1 MEAVRLLLPF
11 RPHPHQPNFFTTF
24 VSFLTFLRIFCFSVR
39 YKQLKSRQPYGNEA
53 AASFRFCKPPER
65 NPKFSIWC
73 VSASMPEGG
82 PGFIGAG
89 PGIRDS
95 LKAPGRAVVS
105 VMAISR
111 RPPPAG
117 GYPGFIAGAL
127 PAGYPIRAGTAA
139 IVCVSQVITRPGFS
153 MLFGSMVRFNSFINA
168 SSSSLL
174 D

>member
-1 MEAVRLLLPF
+1 MCPRQKPVAKKFVLSLMSCLLQALQSLMNRTFLSVLPTPA
-11 RPHPHQPNFFTTF
+11 RFFAKF
-24 VSFLTFLRIFCFSVR
+24 VSFLTFLRIFRFSIQ

-65 NPKFSIWC
+65 TPNVSIWC

-105 VMAISR
+105 VMAISH

-117 GYPGFIAGAL
+117 GYL
-127 PAGYPIRAGTAA
+127 
-139 IVCVSQVITRPGFS
+139 V
-153 MLFGSMVRFNSFINA
+153 
-168 SSSSLL
+168 
-174 D
+174 